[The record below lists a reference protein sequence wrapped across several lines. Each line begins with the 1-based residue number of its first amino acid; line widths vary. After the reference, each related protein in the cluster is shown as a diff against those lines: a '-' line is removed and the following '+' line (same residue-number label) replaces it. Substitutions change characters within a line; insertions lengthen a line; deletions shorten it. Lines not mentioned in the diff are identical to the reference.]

1 MDLASDPTSAAFG
14 LALLIVLLLACFVLP
29 DDVRP

>member
-14 LALLIVLLLACFVLP
+14 LAIMVVLLAACFVLP
-29 DDVRP
+29 APADD